1 MAINLIYIFIKNCK
15 SQYWLKTPLLLPDF
29 QQLDFHKNF
38 SIILSILFFFFSILA
53 KAQSTQMNYKIIR
66 GGNYIGHLQLEK
78 KIVGTKS
85 NLMLTSEIKT
95 HLLFLITVLVKESAI
110 FENGKLIYSSQFR
123 KTNGATKMDKQTLF
137 VEDKYVITEN
147 GEKEKLNLPLI
158 ECNVLSLYF
167 KEPLTVKAVY
177 SDKEQCY
184 INLTKM
190 NDGGYKIK
198 FADGNTNSFYYKNGV
213 CTKVKINNP
222 FYSIEII
229 HQP

>member
-1 MAINLIYIFIKNCK
+1 
-15 SQYWLKTPLLLPDF
+15 
-29 QQLDFHKNF
+29 
-38 SIILSILFFFFSILA
+38 
-53 KAQSTQMNYKIIR
+53 MNYKIIR
-66 GGNYIGHLQLEK
+66 GGNDIGHLQLEK
-78 KIVGTKS
+78 KIIGTKS

-123 KTNGATKMDKQTLF
+123 KTNGATKMDKQTLL
-137 VEDKYVITEN
+137 VEDKYVVTEN

-158 ECNVLSLYF
+158 DCNVLSLYF
-167 KEPLTVKAVY
+167 KEPLTVKSVY
-177 SDKEQCY
+177 SDKQQCY

-198 FADGNTNSFYYKNGV
+198 FADGNTNSFYYQNGV